1 MLRLGPRRR
10 LAAWRLIAAWRLARS
25 AARAATCNVP
35 SGSYPTIAAALGDP
49 ACDPIQ
55 IAAGAYPTKLFI
67 ARDVTLDGAGSAS
80 TTIAGWVEVS
90 GAATDA
96 VINALRIDAAGAS
109 SALCDASDLDVRG
122 GASASGS
129 DLVVARPAPAGAC
142 TLFADGFES
151 GGSTRWSAAV
161 P

>member
-1 MLRLGPRRR
+1 
-10 LAAWRLIAAWRLARS
+10 LAAGAS
-25 AARAATCNVP
+25 AAHAATCNVP

-55 IAAGAYPTKLFI
+55 ITAGVYTTNLFI
-67 ARDVTLDGAGSAS
+67 ARDVTLNGAGSGS

-96 VINALRIDAAGAS
+96 VLNALRIDASGAN

-122 GASASGS
+122 GARASGI
-129 DLVVARPAPAGAC
+129 DLVVARPAPATAC

-151 GGSTRWSAAV
+151 GGSTRWSTAV